1 MAARIKTQAFRI
13 AQPTKKGQAIY
24 VTSLEVGDL
33 IDETQFKI
41 DFWDPKKKESKG
53 QGYQRLPSGLR
64 AVQIARYIQ
73 EDSQALFPS
82 MVLINSREPLIFT
95 QERVSPRQSGEL
107 VLNNFPMWIVDGQH
121 RIAGFRYAIE
131 KLGLKDWKK
140 VEIPVII
147 LSNFGREEEISQFYL
162 LNTTQK
168 RVATD
173 LAQRLI
179 SDIVRGKPKEYES
192 LVSKGKD
199 WELRAL
205 KVTDLLNEKD
215 GSIWKGSIRLPN
227 SEKKASYIVNQN
239 SFVKSL
245 QPIFK
250 DGLLSSIRD
259 ADRGYEI
266 IKNYWIAVKKI
277 FPDAFRVP
285 REYVIQKTPGIFSL
299 HALAHRILIRGG
311 EGKTSEKDFMSVL
324 EEVFPEKKYTSD
336 FWRADGGA
344 AALYGSMKGFRIL
357 ADEFTSGLPE

>member
-1 MAARIKTQAFRI
+1 MAARIKTLAFRVV
-13 AQPTKKGQAIY
+13 QPTKKGQAIY
-24 VTSLEVGDL
+24 VTSLRVEDL
-33 IDETQFKI
+33 INETQFQL
-41 DFWDPKKKESKG
+41 DFWDPKKKESKE
-53 QGYQRLPSGLR
+53 QGYQRHPSDSR
-64 AVQIARYIQ
+64 TVKIARYIQ
-73 EDSQALFPS
+73 EDPQAIFPS

-95 QERVSPRQSGEL
+95 QEGIGSKQLGKL

-121 RIAGFRYAIE
+121 RIAGFRYAVE
-131 KLGLKDWKK
+131 KLGLEEWKK
-140 VEIPVII
+140 IEIPVII
-147 LSNFGREEEISQFYL
+147 LSNFDHIEEVSQFYL

-179 SDIVRGKPKEYES
+179 SDIVKGKPKEYEDM
-192 LVSKGKD
+192 VSKGRD

-205 KVTDLLNEKD
+205 KVADLLNEKAD
-215 GSIWKGSIRLPN
+215 SLWRGCIRLPN

-259 ADRGYEI
+259 ADKGYEI
-266 IKNYWIAVKKI
+266 IRNYWAAVKKV
-277 FPDAFRVP
+277 FPDAFTLP

-311 EGKTSEKDFMSVL
+311 EGKTSEKDLLSTL
-324 EEVFPEKKYTSD
+324 EEVFADKKYSSD
-336 FWRADGGA
+336 FWRADGDG

-357 ADEFTSGLPE
+357 ADEFTRNLSE